1 MTIDRMTV
9 MVRGET
15 YELVPDD
22 CECERCAL
30 TGCCDRLGAPRYNN
44 RAPCVVLGGIFRR
57 DSRRGR
63 REAEHGRGG
72 CWAAARAGRLRNKL
86 ENKKGKTR

>member
-9 MVRGET
+9 TVRGET

-22 CECERCAL
+22 CVCDGCAFVR
-30 TGCCDRLGAPRYNN
+30 CCDRFGAPRFNN

-57 DSRRGR
+57 DSRRDR
-63 REAEHGRGG
+63 REAEPSGGWREAERGRG
-72 CWAAARAGRLRNKL
+72 A
-86 ENKKGKTR
+86 E